1 MSVEAKTRELINSMN
16 GLMADYMNLIGGMDI
31 MNMDTN
37 EFKAVKSSLELVKL
51 SGEVMLAQAETL
63 DDINKKVDLLISRE
77 EKAE

>member
-1 MSVEAKTRELINSMN
+1 MVTAKTRELINNLN
-16 GLMADYMNLIGGMDI
+16 GLMEDYMNLIGGMDI
-31 MNMDTN
+31 MNMNTE

-63 DDINKKVDLLISRE
+63 DDINRKVDLLISRE